1 MPISIFNMQI
11 QWNTWWLRD
20 NWEHERMR
28 LLLIEN
34 MWVTTQHSH
43 PNKCYVMQ
51 WVVRISY
58 EGVSSHVR
66 SAEQYGV

>member
-1 MPISIFNMQI
+1 
-11 QWNTWWLRD
+11 
-20 NWEHERMR
+20 MR

-43 PNKCYVMQ
+43 PNKGYVMQ